1 MGLYV
6 GFYLLAVY
14 NELRLKEAFAGIKES
29 SSRRIAVKEN
39 RCQGESL
46 SRRIVVS
53 RNRRQGESLSR
64 RIAVKENRC
73 QGESSSR
80 RIVVKVSK
88 FILLKKELDRIYLIK
103 KEEILLDTLIQLI
116 LNLNSDMNISTV
128 DDVDMINIIKYYTVL
143 MQVQILTEMGV
154 SI

>member
-6 GFYLLAVY
+6 GFYLLEVY

-29 SSRRIAVKEN
+29 SSRRIVVKE
-39 RCQGESL
+39 
-46 SRRIVVS
+46 
-53 RNRRQGESLSR
+53 NRRQGESL
-64 RIAVKENRC
+64 
-73 QGESSSR
+73 SR

-88 FILLKKELDRIYLIK
+88 FILLK